1 MFKSIPLG
9 SPIPLV
15 YNLLGNGF
23 PWVHQLFWF
32 IILNHWVYVIHDQM
46 SHSENNCL
54 NMNITHGQP
63 WSQLAERRIVTTIV
77 SIFKSIPLG
86 SPIPLVSN
94 IKPLGLL
101 VLLVYN
107 MNNLSMSTMI
117 KCHIVTTIVSMFK
130 SIPLG
135 SPIPFGL

>member
-23 PWVHQLFWF
+23 PV
-32 IILNHWVYVIHDQM
+32 
-46 SHSENNCL
+46 
-54 NMNITHGQP
+54 
-63 WSQLAERRIVTTIV
+63 
-77 SIFKSIPLG
+77 G
-86 SPIPLVSN
+86 SPIPLVYN

-107 MNNLSMSTMI
+107 MNN
-117 KCHIVTTIVSMFK
+117 
-130 SIPLG
+130 
-135 SPIPFGL
+135 